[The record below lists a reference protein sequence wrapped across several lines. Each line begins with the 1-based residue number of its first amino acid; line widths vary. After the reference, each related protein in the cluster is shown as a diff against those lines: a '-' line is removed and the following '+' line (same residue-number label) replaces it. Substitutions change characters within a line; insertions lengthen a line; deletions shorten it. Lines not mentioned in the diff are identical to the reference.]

1 MLGSLRYG
9 TAVGLILLN
18 SLVLATQATE
28 EGIFT
33 NHLLVQ
39 LHEGAHDE
47 AHQLATEHGFQ
58 SSRKLPF
65 GEGLFHFYP
74 QDTPQRRSKRSL
86 RHRQRLEKDRRVSK
100 THTRA
105 RTHTHTCTHTHTH
118 RHPGSHG
125 NRPSSNA
132 TPKK

>member
-1 MLGSLRYG
+1 MMLGSLRYG

-18 SLVLATQATE
+18 SLVHATQATE

-58 SSRKLPF
+58 SSRKVS
-65 GEGLFHFYP
+65 
-74 QDTPQRRSKRSL
+74 RNV
-86 RHRQRLEKDRRVSK
+86 RLLC
-100 THTRA
+100 A
-105 RTHTHTCTHTHTH
+105 
-118 RHPGSHG
+118 G
-125 NRPSSNA
+125 N
-132 TPKK
+132 